1 MNTGTTNSPRQ
12 YRSVVILGAARSG
25 TNMLRDTLAKIPGVG
40 TWPCDEISYIWRHG
54 NLRFPTDELT
64 PGHATP
70 GVCQFIKRQ
79 FDRLADQQ
87 GLDCVLEKTCA
98 NTLRVGFVNRVLPD
112 AYYIHLLR
120 DGRDA
125 AHSASERW
133 RSRLPLKVVLPK
145 VRYAP
150 LADIPYYAY
159 RFARTSAYRIFG
171 KEKRLEF
178 WGPRFS
184 GMTEALE
191 QMSITEVA
199 ALQWQRSVEL
209 TREALREVPPHR
221 VITLHYEDLVANPA
235 LVVGQLAQFIGKPI
249 SSQDALKMT
258 TRINSNSIGRAAAEL
273 GPHLLAKIETM
284 MADTL
289 KSVGY
294 KLRSP
299 QEFRIPQAA

>member
-1 MNTGTTNSPRQ
+1 MNTVIGKASRR
-12 YRSVVILGAARSG
+12 YRPVILLGAARSG

-54 NLRFPTDELT
+54 NLRFPSDELT

-70 GVCQFIKRQ
+70 AVCRYINRQ
-79 FDRLADQQ
+79 FDLLAERQEL
-87 GLDCVLEKTCA
+87 GCLLEKTCA
-98 NTLRVGFVNRVLPD
+98 NTLRVGFVSRVIPD

-125 AHSASERW
+125 AHSAAERW

-150 LADIPYYAY
+150 PLDIPYYAY
-159 RFARTSAYRIFG
+159 RFARTSAYRLLG
-171 KEKRLEF
+171 KQQRLEF
-178 WGPRFS
+178 WGPRFL
-184 GMTEALE
+184 GMQEALKHK
-191 QMSITEVA
+191 SITEVA
-199 ALQWQRSVEL
+199 ALQWKRSVEL
-209 TREALREVPPHR
+209 ATEALREIPADR

-235 LVVGQLAQFIGKPI
+235 LVIGQLAQFIGKPI
-249 SSQDALKMT
+249 SSKYALEIT
-258 TRINSNSIGRAAAEL
+258 TGINNRSVGRSAAEL
-273 GPHLLAKIETM
+273 GPHLLAKIEAM

-289 KSVGY
+289 KSSGY

-299 QEFRIPQAA
+299 REFRISQAA